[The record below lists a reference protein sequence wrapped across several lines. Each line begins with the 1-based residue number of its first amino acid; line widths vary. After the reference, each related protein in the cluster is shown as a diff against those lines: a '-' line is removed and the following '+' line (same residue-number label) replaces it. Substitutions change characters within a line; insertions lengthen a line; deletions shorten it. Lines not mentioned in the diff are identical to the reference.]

1 MTGQRLEAEKV
12 VLMMAEAMV
21 TAMTAMPIMKAVTTL
36 AIIEV
41 LKTMILAPGHGHSPA
56 CKQADHLPWLHGEEG
71 SSTPTRAALCTLQ
84 GARPQPRV
92 SRVPGSSTA
101 LSLRKK
107 QGPPKGIVAAF
118 VIPATATPGLRHI
131 ISKHLECQGCG
142 IFELSQLEV
151 SGPGSCH
158 LKGTDISVLQS
169 GIGLVCLLH
178 SADIRRQAPA
188 LFTLNLT
195 CGNLL
200 CTVVFLTLA
209 GVVAQRPPAG
219 DRLCRLAAFL
229 DTFLAANSMLSMAA
243 LSIDR
248 WVAVV
253 FPLSYR
259 AKMRLRDAAL
269 MVAYTWLHALTF
281 PAAALALSWLGFHQ
295 LYASCTLCSRRP
307 DERLRFAVFTGAFH
321 ALSFLLS
328 FVVLCCT
335 YCKVLKVARFHC
347 KRIDVITM
355 QTLVLLVDIH
365 PSVRERC
372 LEEQKRRRQRATKK
386 ISTFIGTFLV
396 CFAPYVIT
404 RLVELSSAVPISSHW
419 GVLSKCLAY
428 SKAASDPFVYS
439 LLRHQYRKSCK
450 EILNRVLHRRSLRSS
465 GLTGDSHSQNILPV
479 SE

>member
-1 MTGQRLEAEKV
+1 
-12 VLMMAEAMV
+12 
-21 TAMTAMPIMKAVTTL
+21 
-36 AIIEV
+36 
-41 LKTMILAPGHGHSPA
+41 
-56 CKQADHLPWLHGEEG
+56 
-71 SSTPTRAALCTLQ
+71 
-84 GARPQPRV
+84 
-92 SRVPGSSTA
+92 
-101 LSLRKK
+101 
-107 QGPPKGIVAAF
+107 
-118 VIPATATPGLRHI
+118 
-131 ISKHLECQGCG
+131 
-142 IFELSQLEV
+142 
-151 SGPGSCH
+151 
-158 LKGTDISVLQS
+158 
-169 GIGLVCLLH
+169 
-178 SADIRRQAPA
+178 
-188 LFTLNLT
+188 
-195 CGNLL
+195 
-200 CTVVFLTLA
+200 
-209 GVVAQRPPAG
+209 
-219 DRLCRLAAFL
+219 
-229 DTFLAANSMLSMAA
+229 MLSMAA

-259 AKMRLRDAAL
+259 TKMRLRDAAL

-321 ALSFLLS
+321 TLSFLLS
-328 FVVLCCT
+328 FVVLCFT
-335 YCKVLKVARFHC
+335 YLKVLKVARFHC

-404 RLVELSSAVPISSHW
+404 RLVELFSSAPIGSHW

-450 EILNRVLHRRSLRSS
+450 EILNRILHRRSIRSS
-465 GLTGDSHSQNILPV
+465 GLTGVGIPQSSFSQAHLGEGLLILAIWICIVLLMKLLAEGKSLPLPWYLELWMTADKISYV
-479 SE
+479 FSPLEEVGRFYSV